1 MMAKNKITFNV
12 TAIKKFDADEL
23 INKIRVAAV
32 RGMEKATIQ
41 FEADTKLLTHVD
53 TGALRRSWT
62 HDVEDEGS
70 VVWGAVGSNLQYAP
84 YEDDYHG
91 NLSTALNSNISDYLD
106 IVADEIKKA
115 K

>member
-1 MMAKNKITFNV
+1 MAKNKISFEIKAV
-12 TAIKKFDADEL
+12 KKFDANEL
-23 INKIRVAAV
+23 IDKARAAAV
-32 RGMEKATIQ
+32 RGMEKATTQ

-62 HDVEDEGS
+62 HGVEDEGS

-84 YEDDYHG
+84 FEDDLHG